1 MAMDPTAFAPK
12 SPLISETLESQLTML
27 LQKLTA
33 PVELTCLIGDGE
45 KDREMAAFL
54 NHIVSLSSQLSCR
67 FLAPGENPELDTAL
81 DVRLLPA
88 AGVSGPGE
96 VPRMVFHGIPGG
108 KEITAFASALL
119 TAGGGAKLLDKPTL
133 KDIGKVKSPM
143 TLQVCVSLG
152 CQHCSQLVSSAH
164 RIAWENPLVTAHM
177 IDANLYPALVKDYNI
192 QRVPLTVINGKDSF
206 PGGKTMAEL
215 TTLLVK
221 YR

>member
-1 MAMDPTAFAPK
+1 MDPTAFAPK
-12 SPLISETLESQLTML
+12 SPLISETLESQLTMM

-54 NHIVSLSSQLSCR
+54 NHIVSLSPQLSCR

-81 DVRLLPA
+81 DAGLLPA
-88 AGVSGPGE
+88 TGIAAPGQI
-96 VPRMVFHGIPGG
+96 PRIIFHGIPGG
-108 KEITAFASALL
+108 KEITAFASSLL
-119 TAGGGAKLLDKPTL
+119 TAGGGAKPLDKPTL
-133 KDIGKVKSPM
+133 KDIGKIKSAM

-215 TTLLVK
+215 TTLLAK
-221 YR
+221 HR